1 MNEFEIVIT
10 ETLEKKIKVKADT
23 YEQAVS
29 IIEEEYKKEKIVLDS
44 SDFVTVNIGWKV
56 NFIKKWLEVLTWW
69 KH

>member
-10 ETLEKKIKVKADT
+10 ETLEKKIKVKANT

-44 SDFVTVNIGWKV
+44 SDFVTVNIG
-56 NFIKKWLEVLTWW
+56 
-69 KH
+69 

>member
-56 NFIKKWLEVLTWW
+56 NFISK
-69 KH
+69 